1 MQPMQQPII
10 RKIQAIKPIN
20 LKLSNTIVMI
30 KTFNI
35 NLAGQIFNINED
47 AYEHLSGYFNSLRSF
62 YKDEADKNEIIRDIE
77 GRFAELFLA
86 KGKNYI
92 ITKKDTDEVV
102 ALMGNPQE
110 FDEETTQEAAAETA
124 QTVSTTLPTGKRLY
138 RDPDDSLVAGVC
150 SGISSYLGVSD
161 PIWVRIAFILI
172 TLFTGFGF
180 LAYPILWF
188 IMPEALT
195 STQKLE
201 MKGEAINLSN
211 IEKQVKEDVPA
222 EKPKGVLAQ
231 MIAFLGAAV
240 LLFFKILLWIGIA
253 VAVIVIGALLFAFF
267 VTMLVLSIL
276 ALFGI
281 PVVNSY
287 FFENSAHGW
296 YLGIGGVLVAI
307 TPLIFGIVALVH
319 VTSKKVKP
327 LKKQVVLPLLGLFLL
342 GIVLL
347 NISGYNAKKLMKE
360 KKRITQ
366 TYPLNYG
373 YQSDTLQLTINPA
386 ILDEDYDNVNIN
398 GVGDLMDF
406 ITDHDDKF
414 FPVEIEI
421 YPSATD
427 SFTVVK
433 EFSAKGKTTNEA
445 IKNATSFTHEISQIN
460 NKIIIDPYIQFEDES
475 TKFRNQ
481 KLKIKVYV
489 PEGKIIRWDERTEKY
504 MDEGKLAINWDNIK
518 NPVPPIPPVPPLPPH
533 VNKNVHIKM
542 KKNGNDSSRI
552 IINIDSDNED
562 INAALDEVREQ
573 LEEVDVQISDSMD
586 IEFERRIQKE
596 HYIFRMVNG
605 ELIAID

>member
-1 MQPMQQPII
+1 
-10 RKIQAIKPIN
+10 
-20 LKLSNTIVMI
+20 MI

-47 AYEHLSGYFNSLRSF
+47 AYEHLSGYFNSLRNF
-62 YKDEADKNEIIRDIE
+62 YKDEEDKNEIIRDIE

-92 ITKKDTDEVV
+92 ITKSDTDEVI
-102 ALMGNPQE
+102 AMMGNPQE
-110 FDEETTQEAAAETA
+110 FDEDNTEEKTAETTTQ
-124 QTVSTTLPTGKRLY
+124 STTHTPGSKRLY

-172 TLFTGFGF
+172 TIFTGFGF

-188 IMPEALT
+188 IMPEAKT

-211 IEKQVKEDVPA
+211 IEKQVKEEVPA
-222 EKPKGVLAQ
+222 EKKKGVLAQ
-231 MIAFLGAAV
+231 MIAFLGAGV
-240 LLFFKILLWIGIA
+240 LLFFKFLLWIGIA
-253 VAVIVIGALLFAFF
+253 VAVLVVGSVLLAFF
-267 VTMLVLSIL
+267 VAMVVLSII

-281 PVVNSY
+281 PVVNNF
-287 FFENSAHGW
+287 FFEDAAHGW
-296 YLGIGGVLVAI
+296 FLGIGGILVGI
-307 TPLIFGIVALVH
+307 TPIIFGIVALVH
-319 VTSKKVKP
+319 IASKKLKP
-327 LKKQVVLPLLGLFLL
+327 LKKQVVFPLIGLFFLGLL
-342 GIVLL
+342 LL
-347 NISGYNAKKLMKE
+347 NISGYNAKKLLKE

-366 TYPLNYG
+366 TFPLNYN
-373 YQSDTLQLTINPA
+373 YKSDTLQLTINPA
-386 ILDEDYDNVNIN
+386 IKDENYNNVNIH
-398 GVGDLMDF
+398 GVSDLMDF
-406 ITDHDDKF
+406 FTDHDDKF

-433 EFSAKGKTTNEA
+433 EFSAKGKTAKDA

-460 NKIIIDPYIQFEDES
+460 NKIIIDPYIQYDNDNI
-475 TKFRNQ
+475 KFRNQ

-504 MDEGKLAINWDNIK
+504 MDEDKLAINWDNVRSEK
-518 NPVPPIPPVPPLPPH
+518 QM
-533 VNKNVHIKM
+533 NKKIEIQM
-542 KKNGNDSSRI
+542 KALADSIGNKI
-552 IINIDSDNED
+552 TINIDTKGDKNIDEA
-562 INAALDEVREQ
+562 IKNAEEKLKEAKEKLRAHQIELDDSLDSIFDKQ
-573 LEEVDVQISDSMD
+573 LN
-586 IEFERRIQKE
+586 RE
-596 HYIFRMVNG
+596 HYIFRMHNG